1 MLSMDKHHYVYCQLW
16 LELLQ
21 LKEKNNIELK
31 FVFHAGDSLNK
42 PTASYVRSL
51 NESNNQLRKEFSDGC
66 SLLHLACLTAD
77 IGMVELL
84 LQYGAN
90 INAAD
95 SKGRTPLH
103 HCVVNQR
110 SEIAKLLLM
119 R

>member
-1 MLSMDKHHYVYCQLW
+1 MPSMDKHHFVYPQLRPKVM
-16 LELLQ
+16 Q
-21 LKEKNNIELK
+21 LKEQENIDLK
-31 FVFHAGDSLNK
+31 FVCFAGHSLNK
-42 PTASYVRSL
+42 PSASYVRSL
-51 NESNNQLRKEFSDGC
+51 NGSEDQLRKEFSDGC

-103 HCVVNQR
+103 HCVINQR